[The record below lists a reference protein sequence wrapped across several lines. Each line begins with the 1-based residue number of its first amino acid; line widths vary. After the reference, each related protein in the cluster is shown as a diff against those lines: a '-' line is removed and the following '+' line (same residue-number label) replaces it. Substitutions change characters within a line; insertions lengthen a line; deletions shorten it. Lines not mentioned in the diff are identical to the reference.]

1 MGRMVGD
8 MMALPSF
15 CDTWREGQRIRPR
28 ILVLEVRDKDRPQDG
43 ALGWV
48 LVEREETYR
57 HDPSDGTVYEASI
70 RLSYQRITAKFSHRD
85 GGEGWFDGSYSRSF
99 NSVSLTSPSMSK
111 GAVFLDLPGL
121 DGQRIGTYLMNEIVH
136 WVKQWPGA
144 TVNSIEL
151 VAGQGRGE
159 NKVRRNWFYEQ
170 FGLVFDYTD
179 PEHREGQS
187 RPMQAGTLVKIETWK
202 QNIIEHRML
211 DYLAA
216 VLYAEERA
224 TSELQAR
231 DRACAQLIAEQK
243 LAEARPLRWA
253 LRRLYF
259 RYASTVFAGFV
270 LAVVVGMAWV
280 KMK

>member
-1 MGRMVGD
+1 
-8 MMALPSF
+8 MALPSF
-15 CDTWREGQRIRPR
+15 DNGWREGQSVKPR
-28 ILVLEVRDKDRPQDG
+28 ILVLEIKDKDRPDDK

-57 HDPSDGTVYEASI
+57 RDPRDGTIYEASI

-85 GGEGWFDGSYSRSF
+85 GGKGRFDGSYSRNF
-99 NSVSLTSPSMSK
+99 NAVSLTSTSMSK

-121 DGQRIGTYLMNEIVH
+121 DGQRIGTYLMNEIVQ
-136 WVKQWPGA
+136 WVQQWPEA

-151 VAGQGRGE
+151 LAGQAHGD
-159 NKVRRNWFYEQ
+159 NKARRNWFYEQ

-179 PEHREGQS
+179 PEHREGRS
-187 RPMQAGTLVKIETWK
+187 RPMLAEALVKVETWK
-202 QNIIEHRML
+202 QNITEHRML

-231 DRACAQLIAEQK
+231 DRACAQLIAEQRR
-243 LAEARPLRWA
+243 AEARPLRWA
-253 LRRLYF
+253 LRRLYVH
-259 RYASTVFAGFV
+259 YASTVLAGLV
-270 LAVVVGMAWV
+270 LTAIVGMAWI
-280 KMK
+280 KMA

>member
-1 MGRMVGD
+1 
-8 MMALPSF
+8 MALPSF
-15 CDTWREGQRIRPR
+15 DNGWREGQSVKPR
-28 ILVLEVRDKDRPQDG
+28 ILVLEIKDKDRPDDK

-57 HDPSDGTVYEASI
+57 RDPRDGTIYEASI

-85 GGEGWFDGSYSRSF
+85 GGKGRFDGSYSRNF
-99 NSVSLTSPSMSK
+99 NAVSLTSTSMSK

-121 DGQRIGTYLMNEIVH
+121 DGQRIGTYLMSEIVQ
-136 WVKQWPGA
+136 WVQQWPET

-151 VAGQGRGE
+151 LAGQAHGD
-159 NKVRRNWFYEQ
+159 NKARRNWFYEQ

-179 PEHREGQS
+179 PEHREGRS
-187 RPMQAGTLVKIETWK
+187 RPMLAGALVKVETWK
-202 QNIIEHRML
+202 QNITEHRML

-231 DRACAQLIAEQK
+231 DRACAQLIAEQRR
-243 LAEARPLRWA
+243 AEARPVRWA
-253 LRRLYF
+253 LRRLYIH
-259 RYASTVFAGFV
+259 YASTVLAGLV
-270 LAVVVGMAWV
+270 LTALVGMAWI
-280 KMK
+280 KMA

>member
-1 MGRMVGD
+1 
-8 MMALPSF
+8 MALPSF
-15 CDTWREGQRIRPR
+15 DNGWREGQSVKPR
-28 ILVLEVRDKDRPQDG
+28 ILVLEVRDKDRPEDK

-57 HDPSDGTVYEASI
+57 RDPRDGTIYEASI

-85 GGEGWFDGSYSRSF
+85 CGKGRFDGSYSRNF

-121 DGQRIGTYLMNEIVH
+121 DGQRIGTYLMNEIVQ
-136 WVKQWPGA
+136 WVQQWPEA
-144 TVNSIEL
+144 TVNGIEL
-151 VAGQGRGE
+151 LAGQGHGD
-159 NKVRRNWFYEQ
+159 NKARRNWFYEQ

-179 PEHREGQS
+179 PEHREGRS
-187 RPMQAGTLVKIETWK
+187 RPMLAGALVKVETWK
-202 QNIIEHRML
+202 QNITEHRML

-231 DRACAQLIAEQK
+231 DRACAQLIAEQRR
-243 LAEARPLRWA
+243 AEARPVRWA
-253 LRRLYF
+253 LRRLYIH
-259 RYASTVFAGFV
+259 YASTVLAGLV
-270 LAVVVGMAWV
+270 LTALVGMAWI
-280 KMK
+280 KMA

>member
-1 MGRMVGD
+1 
-8 MMALPSF
+8 MALPSF
-15 CDTWREGQRIRPR
+15 DNGWREGQSVKPR
-28 ILVLEVRDKDRPQDG
+28 ILVLEIKDKDRPDDK

-57 HDPSDGTVYEASI
+57 RDPRDGTIYEASI

-85 GGEGWFDGSYSRSF
+85 GGKGRFDGSYSRNF
-99 NSVSLTSPSMSK
+99 NAVSLTSTSMSK

-121 DGQRIGTYLMNEIVH
+121 DGQRIGTYLMNEIVQ
-136 WVKQWPGA
+136 WVQQWPET

-151 VAGQGRGE
+151 LAGQAHGD
-159 NKVRRNWFYEQ
+159 NKSRRNWFYEQ

-179 PEHREGQS
+179 PEHREGRS
-187 RPMQAGTLVKIETWK
+187 RPMLAGALVKVETWK
-202 QNIIEHRML
+202 QNITEHRML

-231 DRACAQLIAEQK
+231 DRACAQLIAEQRR
-243 LAEARPLRWA
+243 AEARPVRWA
-253 LRRLYF
+253 LRRLYVH
-259 RYASTVFAGFV
+259 YASTVLAGLV
-270 LAVVVGMAWV
+270 LTAIVGMAWI
-280 KMK
+280 KMA

>member
-1 MGRMVGD
+1 
-8 MMALPSF
+8 MALPSF
-15 CDTWREGQRIRPR
+15 DNGWREGQSVKPR
-28 ILVLEVRDKDRPQDG
+28 ILVLEIKDKDRPDDK

-57 HDPSDGTVYEASI
+57 RDPRDGTIYEASI

-85 GGEGWFDGSYSRSF
+85 GGKGRFDGSYSRNF
-99 NSVSLTSPSMSK
+99 NAVSLTSTSMSK

-121 DGQRIGTYLMNEIVH
+121 DGQRIGTYLMNEIVQ
-136 WVKQWPGA
+136 WVQQWPEA

-151 VAGQGRGE
+151 LAGQAHGD
-159 NKVRRNWFYEQ
+159 NKARRNWFYEQ

-179 PEHREGQS
+179 PEHREGRS
-187 RPMQAGTLVKIETWK
+187 RPMLAGALVKVETWK
-202 QNIIEHRML
+202 QNITEHRML

-231 DRACAQLIAEQK
+231 DRACAQLIAEQRR
-243 LAEARPLRWA
+243 AEARPVRWA
-253 LRRLYF
+253 LRRLYIH
-259 RYASTVFAGFV
+259 YASTVLAGLV
-270 LAVVVGMAWV
+270 LTALVGMAWI
-280 KMK
+280 KMA

>member
-1 MGRMVGD
+1 
-8 MMALPSF
+8 MALPSF
-15 CDTWREGQRIRPR
+15 DNSWREGQSVKPR
-28 ILVLEVRDKDRPQDG
+28 ILVLEVRDKDRPEDK

-57 HDPSDGTVYEASI
+57 RDPRDGTIYEASI

-85 GGEGWFDGSYSRSF
+85 CGKGRFDGSYSRNF

-121 DGQRIGTYLMNEIVH
+121 DGQRIGTYLMNEIVQ
-136 WVKQWPGA
+136 WVQQWPEA

-151 VAGQGRGE
+151 LAGQAHGD
-159 NKVRRNWFYEQ
+159 NKARRNWFYEQ

-179 PEHREGQS
+179 PEHREGRS
-187 RPMQAGTLVKIETWK
+187 RPMLAEALVKVETWK
-202 QNIIEHRML
+202 QNITEHRML

-231 DRACAQLIAEQK
+231 DRACAQLIAEQRR
-243 LAEARPLRWA
+243 AEARPLRWA
-253 LRRLYF
+253 LRRLYVH
-259 RYASTVFAGFV
+259 YASTVLAGLV
-270 LAVVVGMAWV
+270 LTAIVGMAWI
-280 KMK
+280 KMA